1 MKDHSTHSSESVAIL
16 EKELRYISHL
26 IKQKGREILSNY
38 TITPPQFIALQW
50 LHESGDMTIGDL
62 STKMYLAFSTT
73 TDLVDRMEK
82 NELVQ
87 RVRDENDRRVVRIHL
102 LSEGERIIQEVILKR
117 QDYLRDITEEFTEEE
132 IKRDDLFNIFI
143 EAFDNAVKKRFD
155 NPNND
160 FEVYVLSL
168 SDNSDSLTL
177 WGNYA
182 KGKGYSLSFNTKSV
196 ISEVDKISKGYMVY
210 NKVIYKKDQQLETL
224 SDALLKTFSILY
236 KITDTENLKEEL
248 LAYFNSLII
257 SYSIFFKHHS
267 CNYRLNISYII

>member
-117 QDYLRDITEEFTEEE
+117 QDYLRDITEEFNEEE
-132 IKRDDLFNIFI
+132 
-143 EAFDNAVKKRFD
+143 
-155 NPNND
+155 
-160 FEVYVLSL
+160 FEQLSR
-168 SDNSDSLTL
+168 TL
-177 WGNYA
+177 Q
-182 KGKGYSLSFNTKSV
+182 KLH
-196 ISEVDKISKGYMVY
+196 
-210 NKVIYKKDQQLETL
+210 
-224 SDALLKTFSILY
+224 LLMK
-236 KITDTENLKEEL
+236 
-248 LAYFNSLII
+248 
-257 SYSIFFKHHS
+257 
-267 CNYRLNISYII
+267 